1 MNENYLE
8 EYTNL
13 FERVLSVAYEQ
24 KYSPAALEKQ
34 IVYSSYFRAIEE
46 DKDAFAPIITE
57 ADLIK
62 AIFTDIPIDIESTPH
77 YRQCIWAAESY
88 LRIQGDTGLTFEAI
102 FLYLPIQKMY
112 QYFDLYHEMDFSQ
125 IINRFKELYAEKS
138 ILALLLTRYR
148 YPLTYVAEQTKIPYA
163 TLSSLKKRKRDIQKA
178 SVDMVASLAR
188 FLHVRIETLA
198 ELKI

>member
-1 MNENYLE
+1 MNKNYLE
-8 EYTNL
+8 EYTSL

-34 IVYSSYFRAIEE
+34 IAYSSYFRAIEE
-46 DKDAFAPIITE
+46 DKDAFAPVIAEKDIIKSVFPE
-57 ADLIK
+57 INVDL
-62 AIFTDIPIDIESTPH
+62 ENVLQ
-77 YRQCIWAAESY
+77 YNQCAWAAESY
-88 LRIQGDTGLTFEAI
+88 LRIQGDTGLTFETI
-102 FLYLPIQKMY
+102 FLYLPIQKMH

-138 ILALLLTRYR
+138 ILALLLARYR
-148 YPLTYVAEQTKIPYA
+148 YPLTFVAEQTKIPYA

-178 SVDMVASLAR
+178 SIEMVASLAR
-188 FLHVRIETLA
+188 FLHARIETLA

>member
-1 MNENYLE
+1 MNKNYLE

-34 IVYSSYFRAIEE
+34 IAYSSYFRAIEE

-62 AIFTDIPIDIESTPH
+62 AIFPDIPIDIENTPH
-77 YRQCIWAAESY
+77 YRQCAWAAESY
-88 LRIQGDTGLTFEAI
+88 LRIQGETGLTFEAI
-102 FLYLPIQKMY
+102 LLYLPIQKMY
-112 QYFDLYHEMDFSQ
+112 QYFDLYHEMDFSR
-125 IINRFKELYAEKS
+125 IIERFKELYFEKS
-138 ILALLLTRYR
+138 ILALLLENYH
-148 YPLTYVAEQTKIPYA
+148 YLLTNVAEKTKIPYA
-163 TLSSLKKRKRDIQKA
+163 TLSSLRQRQRDIKKA
-178 SVDMVASLAR
+178 SVEMIAGLAR